1 MQIAEEMMQLF
12 RPRGSVSRLT
22 IRCFSLSTAPPS
34 GPLAGPSS
42 TSIYVIYVVAEYLS
56 LSEFVGYSWQ
66 LQHSVLVLTYSVTVD
81 WKPQSLV
88 ALRGGFKVQLQDFAS
103 WTSREF

>member
-1 MQIAEEMMQLF
+1 MELPHPLLHGAPSE
-12 RPRGSVSRLT
+12 
-22 IRCFSLSTAPPS
+22 IRCSTTYHHKPNIQP
-34 GPLAGPSS
+34 GEIPHDI
-42 TSIYVIYVVAEYLS
+42 SIYVIYVVAEYLS